1 MKQRSRL
8 AWTLSILAL
17 AAPAWP
23 AVYSI
28 AGLAG
33 PLDNGGAGA
42 RALAMGSAFVGV
54 ADDAS
59 ALYWNPAGL
68 SNLDG
73 LNLALHHNAWLAG
86 IVQETAEAAAPAG
99 ILGAFG
105 ASVDYISYGTFA
117 GYDAS
122 GASTADYSA
131 NRYGFDLGW
140 GKELLRGFS
149 AGAALKGSSQAISGS
164 TYNNLAADLGLLW
177 KPAPGL
183 GLGLTWTNLGNQ
195 VAGYAQ
201 ASDLNLGASYGL
213 KPRDDNRLL
222 LAVSGTWEPNGVNR
236 MAYGLEDVVHEFM
249 ALRVGYDVG
258 DADTQIQGLA
268 NLSLGLGLMIRGF
281 ELDYAYLPYGDL
293 GTAQRLSLTYAFG
306 PHGRARE

>member
-8 AWTLSILAL
+8 AWTFSILAL

-23 AVYSI
+23 AVNSV

-42 RALAMGSAFVGV
+42 RALSMGSAFVGV

-86 IVQETAEAAAPAG
+86 IVQETAEVAAPTG
-99 ILGAFG
+99 ILGSFA
-105 ASVDYISYGTFA
+105 ASVDYISYGTFS
-117 GYDAS
+117 GYDAT

-140 GKELLRGFS
+140 GKELLAGFS
-149 AGAALKGSSQAISGS
+149 AGAAIKGSTQGISGS
-164 TYNNLAADLGLLW
+164 TYNNLAGDLGLLW
-177 KPAPGL
+177 KATPGL
-183 GLGLTWTNLGNQ
+183 GLGLTWTNLGNK
-195 VAGYAQ
+195 VAGYSQ
-201 ASDLNLGASYGL
+201 ASDLNLGASYDFGQ
-213 KPRDDNRLL
+213 RGDNHLL
-222 LAVSGTWEPNGVNR
+222 VAVSGTWEPNGVNR
-236 MAYGLEDVVHEFM
+236 MDFGLEDVVHEFL
-249 ALRVGYDVG
+249 ALRVGYDNG
-258 DADTQIQGLA
+258 AAATEIQGLTD
-268 NLSLGLGLMIRGF
+268 LTLGLGILIHGF

-306 PHGRARE
+306 PQDSAK